1 MQRVRQFVRKL
12 RSDKMMS
19 GQSFVE
25 LAFIVPLLLIMLVG
39 VVEIAFAMFAYMTT
53 VDLTREAARFAS
65 VRDYRVQDVVAP
77 DDNPSDNCE
86 SGDSV
91 QDCACGDQLLDFY
104 RDTACF
110 FTDPSLNSFLE
121 FTADKYDDVV
131 ISVLTIT
138 DNVVTDRHPNPIWS
152 LNGDNW
158 KKDCHGNV
166 VRTDPFF
173 TDALVESK
181 FVPNATDDRGLVIV
195 EAYICYD
202 LILPLPLI
210 SDYIGSPYRIHAYT
224 VMPDSEAIPT
234 PTAIPSP

>member
-1 MQRVRQFVRKL
+1 MRRVQQIIQKL

-25 LAFIVPLLLIMLVG
+25 LSFIVPLLLIMLVG
-39 VVEIAFAMFAYMTT
+39 MVEIAFAMFAYMTA

-65 VRDYRVQDVVAP
+65 VRDYHVQDIVAP
-77 DDNPSDNCE
+77 DDDP
-86 SGDSV
+86 GDSCEPGDPD
-91 QDCACGDQLLDFY
+91 QKCACGDSVLHY
-104 RDTACF
+104 YYDTACF
-110 FTDPSLNSFLE
+110 FTDPTLNSFLE

-131 ISVLTIT
+131 ISVLTVT
-138 DNVVTDRHPNPIWS
+138 DNNVTDRHPNPIWT

-166 VRTDPFF
+166 VREDPFF
-173 TDALVESK
+173 SDDLVESK
-181 FVPNATDDRGLVIV
+181 FAANAADDRGLVIV

-234 PTAIPSP
+234 PTPIPSP